1 MKNHM
6 SPEKGE
12 NTASSSNNTAQ
23 PDQHLISDSKYK
35 MESPT
40 RRQFLSV
47 AGRLTAATLAA
58 GVVGLSSLTDAPGT
72 RAEEHQSTS
81 TSLQIRRARAL
92 EIRKK
97 AAIYQLD
104 RRFPDPQNNGDEDRY
119 PTGIASYSKALPHN
133 DLGEVDQDAY
143 RKLLQAID
151 SRKPSDFDEVPLG
164 GATRLANPQAAFAYE
179 LEGADPHSLSVQ
191 LPPRFAD
198 EKFAGEMAEEYWRA
212 LTRDVPFSQYGNEPL
227 TAAAINDLS
236 RFSGYE
242 NVDAGN
248 LFRGEF
254 PGENIGPYISQFL
267 LQPYFLGT
275 TPVQQLYRT
284 LLPGSDFL
292 TSYQMWLDIQNG
304 KPVPLSEAFDPMPRY
319 IRNGRDMSEWA
330 HRDFSYQG
338 AQVATLILLDY
349 GRQPG
354 GTQTLDDANPYKGS
368 SNQAGFITFGG
379 PHILDLIVRVAN
391 HALKACWY
399 QKWVVH
405 RRIRPE
411 EVGGRIHNHLTGA
424 AQYPINTK
432 LLDSP
437 ALASVFSKYGTYLLP
452 QAYPEGCPTHP
463 AFPGGHA
470 VIIGAGVT
478 VLKAFFNESFVI
490 PNPVVQSDDGLSL
503 QRWDG
508 EPLTIGNELNKLAS
522 NISFGRDTAGIHY
535 RSDEIQGMK
544 LGEAIAISVLT
555 DFNATYNENF
565 AGFSLTKFDG
575 TVVTLDANPARP
587 RVSEY

>member
-1 MKNHM
+1 MKNHQRI
-6 SPEKGE
+6 EKGE
-12 NTASSSNNTAQ
+12 NPASSSSNTAE
-23 PDQHLISDSKYK
+23 PDQHLVSDSKYE

-40 RRQFLSV
+40 RRQFLSA
-47 AGRLTAATLAA
+47 AGRLTAAKLAA

-72 RAEEHQSTS
+72 RAEAYQSTS
-81 TSLQIRRARAL
+81 TSLQRRRARAL
-92 EIRKK
+92 EIRKE

-119 PTGIASYSKALPHN
+119 PRRFASYSKALPHN
-133 DLGEVDQDAY
+133 NLGEVDQNAY

-164 GATRLANPQAAFAYE
+164 GTARLANPQAAFAFE
-179 LEGADPHSLSVQ
+179 LEGADPHSLSVKV
-191 LPPRFAD
+191 PPRFAD
-198 EKFAGEMAEEYWRA
+198 EKFAGEMAEDYWRA

-227 TAAAINDLS
+227 TAAAIDDLR

-242 NVDAGN
+242 DVDAGN
-248 LFRGEF
+248 LFRGEL
-254 PGENIGPYISQFL
+254 PGDQIGPYISQFL

-284 LLPGSDFL
+284 PLPGSDFL
-292 TSYQMWLDIQNG
+292 TSYQTWLDIQNG
-304 KPVPLSEAFDPMPRY
+304 RPVPLSESFDPVPRY

-354 GTQTLDDANPYKGS
+354 GLQTLDDANPYKGP

-379 PHILDLIVRVAN
+379 PHILDLIARVAN
-391 HALKACWY
+391 HALKAAWY

-424 AQYPINTK
+424 ARYPINSK

-437 ALASVFSKYGTYLLP
+437 ALTLVFSKYGTYLLP

-463 AFPGGHA
+463 AFPGTHA

-478 VLKAFFNESFVI
+478 VLKAFFNESYVI
-490 PNPVVQSDDGLSL
+490 PNPVVPSDDGLSL
-503 QRWDG
+503 QPWTG

-522 NISFGRDTAGIHY
+522 NISLGRDTAGIHY

-544 LGEAIAISVLT
+544 LGEAVAISVLT

-565 AGFSLTKFDG
+565 SGFSLTKFDG
-575 TVVTLDANPARP
+575 TTVTLDVNPARL
-587 RVSEY
+587 